1 MDNNVIDLFVSGM
14 ELSLSENNDIN
25 LKESNNYKI
34 EIKSEN
40 DLTNYLVLLKKYGEV
55 NYEELGPITPYIE
68 RLFRFKFNENNYWG
82 KLSYEKTEEET
93 NIYSGSFVTYEPIFN
108 NTIIP
113 KKEKIVGYN
122 LKESGLI
129 RGTMSYSE
137 DSKEYNFE
145 LTEINFNDPTIVTP
159 ELDTIKLTISNNELD
174 FPEPEKI
181 DDQLI
186 IDKNFLVSGTIIA
199 SIPNVNTEQDIVQSE
214 DDNAFSPESA
224 NSFEENFNSDID
236 TEVDT
241 DINDNYDEN
250 VDFENENSLEG
261 EIEEDVVIENEIEN
275 EDDIFNEEE
284 NDEDFIIQE
293 EEPKR
298 EIAINLE
305 NIDIQFTS
313 YDSENGKY
321 YYHCLFDNWTFDLT
335 QGTSNLIY
343 SEEESMEESTY
354 YIKLPD
360 WTEKKEYYKKIFD
373 GELVIIFDEN
383 NFNNYQVKL
392 SGEMTYIQEQ
402 NQGEDNEKIDVTI
415 ASYNFLD
422 VVEYNGLTLDFSEF
436 SFTKKIL
443 DKSTFQKYQLINTYS
458 VDLESSHLKQE
469 VQKIAIGVARKK
481 ANSDKDYDFMT
492 NALEFKIEP
501 AFISFVKWSDLDYY
515 VTSSAYLIG
524 KMGKD
529 GQFYLNDKKKVLGRP
544 NVVYI
549 DGTTAKT
556 TENGTVT
563 DLVCYG
569 WEPIQGFYEIT
580 SEDEEINI
588 NNVD

>member
-55 NYEELGPITPYIE
+55 NYEELGPVTPYIE

-321 YYHCLFDNWTFDLT
+321 YYHCLFDNWTFDPT

-402 NQGEDNEKIDVTI
+402 SQGEDNEKIDVTI

-481 ANSDKDYDFMT
+481 EGSDEDYDFMT

-529 GQFYLNDKKKVLGRP
+529 GQFYLNDEKKVLGRP

-549 DGTTAKT
+549 DGTTATT
-556 TENGTVT
+556 TENGIVT